1 MASNRRKDNKGRVL
15 KEGESYRK
23 SDGLYMFRW
32 TSRNGKRKAVYD
44 ATLEGLRDKEEK
56 IRRDLADGIRAVD
69 ENVTVNDVFE
79 LWRKDKLG
87 IKEHTLV
94 NYVYMYNRFVRS
106 SIGTTKVKDVR
117 KSDVRHFYSDI
128 LRNRRMAIN
137 TLDTINNVLHQVFAV
152 AVDDE
157 YLRSNPMDGV
167 YASIK
172 AAFHYETPKRHA
184 LTIQQEM
191 TFLDFIKDTPQ
202 YRHWLPIF
210 TFLLGTGCRISETVG
225 LCWSD
230 VDFDNS
236 LILIRHNLVYHQHE
250 AGKCY
255 FTLSTPKTAAGT
267 RTVPLVD
274 EVREAL
280 LQEREHQEEVGLTSQ
295 YEIEGLHD
303 FIFLNRYGSPQNPQ
317 TVNRAIGRI
326 VDAYNDR
333 ELERAAQEKREP
345 FSLPAFSCHNLR
357 HTFCTR
363 LCEVE
368 TNLKIIQDI
377 MGHADISTTMK
388 IYAEVTQQAKADAAT
403 KLSGKLGIPV

>member
-1 MASNRRKDNKGRVL
+1 M
-15 KEGESYRK
+15 
-23 SDGLYMFRW
+23 
-32 TSRNGKRKAVYD
+32 
-44 ATLEGLRDKEEK
+44 
-56 IRRDLADGIRAVD
+56 
-69 ENVTVNDVFE
+69 
-79 LWRKDKLG
+79 
-87 IKEHTLV
+87 
-94 NYVYMYNRFVRS
+94 NYVYMYDRFVRN
-106 SIGTTKVKDVR
+106 SIGTMRVKDVR

-137 TLDTINNVLHQVFAV
+137 TLDTINNVLHQVLAV

-157 YLRSNPMDGV
+157 YIRNNPTDGV

-172 AAFHYETPKRHA
+172 AAFHFETPKRHA
-184 LTIQQEM
+184 LTIQQEKA
-191 TFLDFIKDTPQ
+191 FLGFIKDTPQ
-202 YRHWLPIF
+202 YCHWLPIF

-230 VDFDNS
+230 IDFENDV
-236 LILIRHNLVYHQHE
+236 ILIRHNLVYHQHE

-255 FTLSTPKTAAGT
+255 FTLSTPKTAAGK
-267 RTVPLVD
+267 RTIPLVD

-280 LQEREHQEEVGLTSQ
+280 LQEREHQGEVGLISQ

-303 FIFLNRYGSPQNPQ
+303 FVFLNRYGFPQNPQ

-326 VDAYNDR
+326 VDAYNDK
-333 ELERAAQEKREP
+333 ELERATKERREP
-345 FSLPAFSCHNLR
+345 FYLPSFSCHNLR

-377 MGHADISTTMK
+377 MGHA
-388 IYAEVTQQAKADAAT
+388 
-403 KLSGKLGIPV
+403 

>member
-1 MASNRRKDNKGRVL
+1 MTIHEVL
-15 KEGESYRK
+15 AHFENVKKCGKSYRCRCPVHDDKTPSLIITPAENGGTLIKCMAGCATKDVVERVGLKMQDLMAPQSIKPRK
-23 SDGLYMFRW
+23 SIAAVYNYYDANG
-32 TSRNGKRKAVYD
+32 GKRAEKVRYD
-44 ATLEGLRDKEEK
+44 DKSFTWRYEDEGGKTVWKKPHGVCL
-56 IRRDLADGIRAVD
+56 IYNLHILA
-69 ENVTVNDVFE
+69 NYP
-79 LWRKDKLG
+79 KDK
-87 IKEHTLV
+87 
-94 NYVYMYNRFVRS
+94 
-106 SIGTTKVKDVR
+106 
-117 KSDVRHFYSDI
+117 
-128 LRNRRMAIN
+128 
-137 TLDTINNVLHQVFAV
+137 
-152 AVDDE
+152 
-157 YLRSNPMDGV
+157 P
-167 YASIK
+167 K

-184 LTIQQEM
+184 LTIQQEQA
-191 TFLDFIKDTPQ
+191 FLDFIKDTPQ

-210 TFLLGTGCRISETVG
+210 TFLLGTGCRISEAVG

-230 VDFDNS
+230 VDFENAV
-236 LILIRHNLVYHQHE
+236 ILIHHNLVYHQHE

-255 FTLSTPKTAAGT
+255 FTLSTPKTAAGK

-280 LQEREHQEEVGLTSQ
+280 LQEREHQEKVGLTSQ

-303 FIFLNRYGSPQNPQ
+303 FIFLNRYGFPQNPQ

-326 VDAYNDR
+326 VNAYNDK
-333 ELERAAQEKREP
+333 ELERAATERREP
-345 FSLPAFSCHNLR
+345 FYLPAFSCHNLR

-388 IYAEVTQQAKADAAT
+388 IYAEVTQQAKANAAN